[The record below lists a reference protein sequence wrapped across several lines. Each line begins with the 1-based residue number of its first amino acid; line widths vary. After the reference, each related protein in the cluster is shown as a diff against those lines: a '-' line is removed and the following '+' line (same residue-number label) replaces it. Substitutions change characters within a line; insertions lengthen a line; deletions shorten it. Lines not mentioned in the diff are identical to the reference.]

1 MQRKVTMKIIHYADA
16 EAKVF
21 TGDQV
26 KGAAGR
32 VVVGL
37 ADGATNFCMRVFE
50 LSVGG
55 YTTRHT
61 HEWEHEVFIHRGEG
75 VVFNG
80 GQWIP
85 VASGTA
91 VFIPPHEEH
100 QIRNS
105 GDEPFVFVCV
115 IPSGYPE
122 I

>member
-1 MQRKVTMKIIHYADA
+1 MKIIHYADA

-32 VVVGL
+32 IVVGQ
-37 ADGATNFCMRVFE
+37 ADGATNFCMRIFE

-55 YTTRHT
+55 YTPRHS
-61 HEWEHEVFIHRGEG
+61 HEWEHEIFIHRGEG
-75 VVFNG
+75 VVFNRG
-80 GQWIP
+80 EWVP

-91 VFIPPHEEH
+91 VFIPPYEEH
-100 QIRNS
+100 QIKNS
-105 GDEPFVFVCV
+105 GEGPFVFVCV